1 MFYKIYDFEI
11 GKLAICEEN
20 EKIVRVQFLQN
31 NKAVEIKS
39 IQEKKNK
46 NEISKEI
53 LQNENIWLGEKSYML
68 KETALIKKTKQQ
80 LDEYF
85 AGKRKEFD
93 IPIKLEGTDFQIKV
107 WKELLKIP
115 YGETYSYLDIA
126 KRIGNPKASR
136 AVGMANNKNK
146 IIIIVPCH
154 RVIGSNKKLVGYACG
169 LDVKEKLLE
178 LEKEICRRE
187 CCFDE

>member
-11 GKLAICEEN
+11 GELAICEEN
-20 EKIVRVQFLQN
+20 GKIVLVN
-31 NKAVEIKS
+31 VVKTKEDIEEMAKNS
-39 IQEKKNK
+39 IQ
-46 NEISKEI
+46 
-53 LQNENIWLGEKSYML
+53 
-68 KETALIKKTKQQ
+68 KETSLIKNTKQQ

-85 AGKRKEFD
+85 AGKRKKFD
-93 IPIKLEGTDFQIKV
+93 IPIKLDGTDFQIKV

-115 YGETYSYLDIA
+115 YGETCSYLDIA

-169 LDVKEKLLE
+169 LEVKEKLLE
-178 LEKEICRRE
+178 LERKNS
-187 CCFDE
+187 

>member
-11 GKLAICEEN
+11 GELAICEEN
-20 EKIVRVQFLQN
+20 GKIVLVN
-31 NKAVEIKS
+31 VVKTKEDIEEMAKNS
-39 IQEKKNK
+39 IQ
-46 NEISKEI
+46 
-53 LQNENIWLGEKSYML
+53 
-68 KETALIKKTKQQ
+68 KETSLIKNTKQQ

-85 AGKRKEFD
+85 AGKRKKFD
-93 IPIKLEGTDFQIKV
+93 IPIKLDGTDFQINV

-115 YGETYSYLDIA
+115 YGETCSYLDIA
-126 KRIGNPKASR
+126 KRIGNPNASR

-178 LEKEICRRE
+178 LERE
-187 CCFDE
+187 YL

>member
-20 EKIVRVQFLQN
+20 GKIVLVN
-31 NKAVEIKS
+31 VVKTKEDIEEMAKNS
-39 IQEKKNK
+39 IQ
-46 NEISKEI
+46 
-53 LQNENIWLGEKSYML
+53 
-68 KETALIKKTKQQ
+68 KETSLIKNTKQQ

-85 AGKRKEFD
+85 AGKRKKFD
-93 IPIKLEGTDFQIKV
+93 IPIKLDGTDFQIKV

-115 YGETYSYLDIA
+115 YGETCSYLDIA

-154 RVIGSNKKLVGYACG
+154 RVIGSNRKLVGYACG

-178 LEKEICRRE
+178 LERE
-187 CCFDE
+187 NL

>member
-1 MFYKIYDFEI
+1 MFYKICDFEI
-11 GKLAICEEN
+11 GELAICEEN
-20 EKIVRVQFLQN
+20 GKIVLVN
-31 NKAVEIKS
+31 VVKTKEDIEEMAKNS
-39 IQEKKNK
+39 IQ
-46 NEISKEI
+46 
-53 LQNENIWLGEKSYML
+53 
-68 KETALIKKTKQQ
+68 KETSLIKNTKQQ

-85 AGKRKEFD
+85 AGNRKQFD
-93 IPIKLEGTDFQIKV
+93 IPIKFKGTNFQVKV

-115 YGETYSYLDIA
+115 YGETCSYLDIA

-178 LEKEICRRE
+178 LERE
-187 CCFDE
+187 NS

>member
-11 GKLAICEEN
+11 GELAICEEN
-20 EKIVRVQFLQN
+20 GKIVLVN
-31 NKAVEIKS
+31 VVKTKEDIEEMAKNS
-39 IQEKKNK
+39 IQ
-46 NEISKEI
+46 
-53 LQNENIWLGEKSYML
+53 
-68 KETALIKKTKQQ
+68 KETSLIKNTKQQ

-85 AGKRKEFD
+85 AGKRKKFD
-93 IPIKLEGTDFQIKV
+93 IPIKLDGTDFQIKV

-115 YGETYSYLDIA
+115 YGETCSYLDIA
-126 KRIGNPKASR
+126 KCIGNPKASR

-169 LDVKEKLLE
+169 LDVKQKLLE
-178 LEKEICRRE
+178 LERGNL
-187 CCFDE
+187 

>member
-20 EKIVRVQFLQN
+20 QKIAMVNRV
-31 NKAVEIKS
+31 KAEDDA
-39 IQEKKNK
+39 
-46 NEISKEI
+46 NEIIKNNV
-53 LQNENIWLGEKSYML
+53 Q
-68 KETALIKKTKQQ
+68 KETELIKNTKQQ

-85 AGKRKEFD
+85 AGKRKKFD
-93 IPIKLEGTDFQIKV
+93 IPIKLEGTDFQMKV

-115 YGETYSYLDIA
+115 YGETCSYLDIA

-178 LEKEICRRE
+178 LEKGNV
-187 CCFDE
+187 

>member
-11 GKLAICEEN
+11 GKLAICEKKG
-20 EKIVRVQFLQN
+20 KIVLVN
-31 NKAVEIKS
+31 VVKTKEDIEEIAKNS
-39 IQEKKNK
+39 IQ
-46 NEISKEI
+46 
-53 LQNENIWLGEKSYML
+53 
-68 KETALIKKTKQQ
+68 KETALIINTKQQ

-85 AGKRKEFD
+85 AGKRKKFD
-93 IPIKLEGTDFQIKV
+93 IPIKLDGTDFQIKV

-115 YGETYSYLDIA
+115 YGETCSYLDIA
-126 KRIGNPKASR
+126 KCIGNPKASR

-169 LDVKEKLLE
+169 LDVKKKLLE
-178 LEKEICRRE
+178 LERE
-187 CCFDE
+187 NL

>member
-20 EKIVRVQFLQN
+20 GKIVLVN
-31 NKAVEIKS
+31 VVKTKEDIEEMAKNS
-39 IQEKKNK
+39 IQ
-46 NEISKEI
+46 
-53 LQNENIWLGEKSYML
+53 
-68 KETALIKKTKQQ
+68 KETSLIKNTKQQ

-85 AGKRKEFD
+85 AGKRKKFD
-93 IPIKLEGTDFQIKV
+93 IPIKLDGTDFQIKV

-115 YGETYSYLDIA
+115 YGETCSYLDIA
-126 KRIGNPKASR
+126 KCIGNPKASR

-178 LEKEICRRE
+178 LERGNV
-187 CCFDE
+187 

>member
-11 GKLAICEEN
+11 GELAICEEN
-20 EKIVRVQFLQN
+20 GKIVLVN
-31 NKAVEIKS
+31 VVKTKEDIEEMAKNS
-39 IQEKKNK
+39 IQ
-46 NEISKEI
+46 
-53 LQNENIWLGEKSYML
+53 
-68 KETALIKKTKQQ
+68 KETSLIKNTKQQ

-85 AGKRKEFD
+85 AGKRKKFD
-93 IPIKLEGTDFQIKV
+93 IPIKLDGTDFQIKV

-115 YGETYSYLDIA
+115 YGETCSYLDIA

-178 LEKEICRRE
+178 LERE
-187 CCFDE
+187 NL

>member
-1 MFYKIYDFEI
+1 MFYKIYNFAI
-11 GKLAICEEN
+11 GQLAICEEN
-20 EKIVRVQFLQN
+20 EKIVMVNRVKAEDADEIIKN
-31 NKAVEIKS
+31 N
-39 IQEKKNK
+39 IQ
-46 NEISKEI
+46 
-53 LQNENIWLGEKSYML
+53 
-68 KETALIKKTKQQ
+68 KETALIKNTKQQ

-85 AGKRKEFD
+85 AGKRKKFD
-93 IPIKLEGTDFQIKV
+93 IPIKLEGTDFQMNV

-115 YGETYSYLDIA
+115 YGETCSYLDIA

-154 RVIGSNKKLVGYACG
+154 RVIGSNKKLVGYAGG

-178 LEKEICRRE
+178 LEKGNL
-187 CCFDE
+187 

>member
-20 EKIVRVQFLQN
+20 QKIVMVNRVKTKDDADEIIKN
-31 NKAVEIKS
+31 NV
-39 IQEKKNK
+39 Q
-46 NEISKEI
+46 
-53 LQNENIWLGEKSYML
+53 
-68 KETALIKKTKQQ
+68 KETELIKNTKQQ

-85 AGKRKEFD
+85 AGKRKKFD

-115 YGETYSYLDIA
+115 YGETCTYLDIA
-126 KRIGNPKASR
+126 KHIGNPKAYR

-146 IIIIVPCH
+146 IMIIIPCH
-154 RVIGSNKKLVGYACG
+154 RVIGSNKKLVGYAGG
-169 LDVKEKLLE
+169 LNVKEKLLK
-178 LEKEICRRE
+178 LEKENV
-187 CCFDE
+187 

>member
-11 GKLAICEEN
+11 GELAIYEEN
-20 EKIVRVQFLQN
+20 GIIVLVN
-31 NKAVEIKS
+31 VVKTKEDIEEMAKNS
-39 IQEKKNK
+39 IQ
-46 NEISKEI
+46 
-53 LQNENIWLGEKSYML
+53 
-68 KETALIKKTKQQ
+68 KETSLIKNTKQQ

-85 AGKRKEFD
+85 AGKRKKFD
-93 IPIKLEGTDFQIKV
+93 IPIKLDGTDFQIKV

-115 YGETYSYLDIA
+115 YGETCSYLDIA
-126 KRIGNPKASR
+126 KCIGNPKASR

-169 LDVKEKLLE
+169 LDVKKKLLE
-178 LEKEICRRE
+178 LERE
-187 CCFDE
+187 NL

>member
-11 GKLAICEEN
+11 GELAICEEN
-20 EKIVRVQFLQN
+20 GKIVLVN
-31 NKAVEIKS
+31 VVKTKEDIEEMAKNS
-39 IQEKKNK
+39 IQ
-46 NEISKEI
+46 
-53 LQNENIWLGEKSYML
+53 
-68 KETALIKKTKQQ
+68 KETSLIKNTKQQ

-85 AGKRKEFD
+85 AGKRKKFD
-93 IPIKLEGTDFQIKV
+93 IPIKLDGTDFQIKV

-115 YGETYSYLDIA
+115 YGETCSYLDIA

-178 LEKEICRRE
+178 LERE
-187 CCFDE
+187 NS

>member
-11 GKLAICEEN
+11 GELAICEEN
-20 EKIVRVQFLQN
+20 GKIVLVN
-31 NKAVEIKS
+31 VVKTKEDIEEMAKNS
-39 IQEKKNK
+39 IQ
-46 NEISKEI
+46 
-53 LQNENIWLGEKSYML
+53 
-68 KETALIKKTKQQ
+68 KETSLIKNTKQQ

-85 AGKRKEFD
+85 AGKRKKFD
-93 IPIKLEGTDFQIKV
+93 IPIKLDGTDFQIKV

-115 YGETYSYLDIA
+115 YGETCSYLDIA
-126 KRIGNPKASR
+126 KCIGNPKAYR

-178 LEKEICRRE
+178 LERE
-187 CCFDE
+187 NL

>member
-20 EKIVRVQFLQN
+20 EKIVRVQFLHN
-31 NKAVEIKS
+31 NNEVDIKL
-39 IQEKKNK
+39 IKEKKNK
-46 NEISKEI
+46 NGVSKEI
-53 LQNENIWLGEKSYML
+53 VQNDNIWLDKKSYML
-68 KETALIKKTKQQ
+68 KETDLINNTRKQ

-85 AGKRKEFD
+85 AGNRKQFD

-115 YGETYSYLDIA
+115 YGETCSYLDIA

-136 AVGMANNKNK
+136 AVGMANNKL
-146 IIIIVPCH
+146 CMWF
-154 RVIGSNKKLVGYACG
+154 RS
-169 LDVKEKLLE
+169 
-178 LEKEICRRE
+178 
-187 CCFDE
+187 

>member
-11 GKLAICEEN
+11 GKLAICEDN
-20 EKIVRVQFLQN
+20 GKIVLVN
-31 NKAVEIKS
+31 VVKTKEDIEEIAKNS
-39 IQEKKNK
+39 IQ
-46 NEISKEI
+46 
-53 LQNENIWLGEKSYML
+53 
-68 KETALIKKTKQQ
+68 KETSLIKNTKQQ

-85 AGKRKEFD
+85 AGKRKKFN
-93 IPIKLEGTDFQIKV
+93 IPIKLDGTDFQIKV

-115 YGETYSYLDIA
+115 YGETCSYLDIA
-126 KRIGNPKASR
+126 KCIGNPKASR

-178 LEKEICRRE
+178 LERGNV
-187 CCFDE
+187 

>member
-11 GKLAICEEN
+11 GKLAIFEEN
-20 EKIVRVQFLQN
+20 RKIVLVN
-31 NKAVEIKS
+31 VVKTKEDIEEMAKNS
-39 IQEKKNK
+39 IQ
-46 NEISKEI
+46 
-53 LQNENIWLGEKSYML
+53 
-68 KETALIKKTKQQ
+68 KETSLIKNTKQQ

-85 AGKRKEFD
+85 AGKRKKFD
-93 IPIKLEGTDFQIKV
+93 IPIKLDGTDFQIKV

-115 YGETYSYLDIA
+115 YGETCSYLDIA
-126 KRIGNPKASR
+126 KCIGNPKASR

-178 LEKEICRRE
+178 LERE
-187 CCFDE
+187 NL

>member
-11 GKLAICEEN
+11 GELAICEEN
-20 EKIVRVQFLQN
+20 GKIVLVN
-31 NKAVEIKS
+31 VVKTKEDIEEMAKNS
-39 IQEKKNK
+39 IQ
-46 NEISKEI
+46 
-53 LQNENIWLGEKSYML
+53 
-68 KETALIKKTKQQ
+68 KETSLIKNTKQQ

-85 AGKRKEFD
+85 AGKRKKFD

-115 YGETYSYLDIA
+115 YGETCSYLDIA
-126 KRIGNPKASR
+126 KRIGNPKSSR

-178 LEKEICRRE
+178 LERE
-187 CCFDE
+187 NS

>member
-11 GKLAICEEN
+11 GKLAIWEKN
-20 EKIVRVQFLQN
+20 EKIVRVQFLHN
-31 NKAVEIKS
+31 NNEVDIKL
-39 IQEKKNK
+39 IKEKKNK
-46 NEISKEI
+46 NGVSKEI
-53 LQNENIWLGEKSYML
+53 VQNDNIWLDKKSYML
-68 KETALIKKTKQQ
+68 KETDLINNTRKQ

-85 AGKRKEFD
+85 AGKRKKFD
-93 IPIKLEGTDFQIKV
+93 IPIKLDGTDFQIKV

-115 YGETYSYLDIA
+115 YGETCSYLDIA
-126 KRIGNPKASR
+126 KCIGNPKASR

-169 LDVKEKLLE
+169 LEVKEKLLE
-178 LEKEICRRE
+178 LERKNS
-187 CCFDE
+187 

>member
-11 GKLAICEEN
+11 GEIAICEEN
-20 EKIVRVQFLQN
+20 GKIVLVN
-31 NKAVEIKS
+31 VVKTKEDIEEMAKNS
-39 IQEKKNK
+39 IQ
-46 NEISKEI
+46 
-53 LQNENIWLGEKSYML
+53 
-68 KETALIKKTKQQ
+68 KETSLIKNTKQQ

-85 AGKRKEFD
+85 AGKRKKFD
-93 IPIKLEGTDFQIKV
+93 IPIKLDGTDFQIKV

-115 YGETYSYLDIA
+115 YGETCSYLDIA
-126 KRIGNPKASR
+126 KCIGNPKASR

-169 LDVKEKLLE
+169 LDVKKKLLE
-178 LEKEICRRE
+178 LERE
-187 CCFDE
+187 NL

>member
-11 GKLAICEEN
+11 GELAICEEN
-20 EKIVRVQFLQN
+20 GKIVLVN
-31 NKAVEIKS
+31 VVKTKEDIEEMAKNS
-39 IQEKKNK
+39 IQ
-46 NEISKEI
+46 
-53 LQNENIWLGEKSYML
+53 
-68 KETALIKKTKQQ
+68 KETSLIKNTKQQ

-85 AGKRKEFD
+85 AGKRKKFD
-93 IPIKLEGTDFQIKV
+93 IPIKLDGTDFQINV

-115 YGETYSYLDIA
+115 YGETCSYLDIA

-169 LDVKEKLLE
+169 LEVKEKLLE
-178 LEKEICRRE
+178 LERGNV
-187 CCFDE
+187 

>member
-20 EKIVRVQFLQN
+20 GKIVLVN
-31 NKAVEIKS
+31 VVKTKEDIEEMAKNS
-39 IQEKKNK
+39 IQ
-46 NEISKEI
+46 
-53 LQNENIWLGEKSYML
+53 
-68 KETALIKKTKQQ
+68 KETSLIKNTKQQ

-85 AGKRKEFD
+85 AGKRKKFD
-93 IPIKLEGTDFQIKV
+93 IPIKLDGTDFQIKV

-115 YGETYSYLDIA
+115 YGETCSYLDIA

-178 LEKEICRRE
+178 LERE
-187 CCFDE
+187 YL

>member
-1 MFYKIYDFEI
+1 MFYKICDFEI
-11 GKLAICEEN
+11 GELAICEEN
-20 EKIVRVQFLQN
+20 GKIVLVN
-31 NKAVEIKS
+31 VVKTKEDIEEMAKNS
-39 IQEKKNK
+39 IQ
-46 NEISKEI
+46 
-53 LQNENIWLGEKSYML
+53 
-68 KETALIKKTKQQ
+68 KETFLIKNTKQQ

-85 AGKRKEFD
+85 AGKRKKFD

-115 YGETYSYLDIA
+115 YGETCSYLDIA

-178 LEKEICRRE
+178 LERE
-187 CCFDE
+187 NS